1 MEEDSFFDSI
11 VYGFMCIKI
20 ERKEKPKRER
30 AKEVLGENFYEELFE
45 IKEEIKLE
53 RPAFG
58 CFLVNQLI
66 SKYGYFLKFFER
78 RDKYRF
84 LVIKKVDAKDKN
96 KITRNLSS
104 SVIEKFH
111 GYQAV
116 KHGLARKEQI
126 DLEALCIVYDT
137 SYSEDEN
144 VPAPCFFSD

>member
-20 ERKEKPKRER
+20 EGKEKPKRER

-66 SKYGYFLKFFER
+66 SKYGYFFKFFER

-111 GYQAV
+111 GYQTV
-116 KHGLARKEQI
+116 KHGLAHKEQI